1 MKAVIL
7 NLGAVKKAEIEL
19 RPLTV
24 FLGSNGTGKTWAA
37 YAISGVLGKYGHDRY
52 IESYISNKT
61 EYKFNLLESAIE
73 ALIEIGS
80 SEINLIDF
88 ANVEIENFMNEVAK
102 LAPSWLGKFMASR
115 IVNFENTSIEFKFSQ
130 NDLSRIQTKLDTV
143 EISAELSIRLA
154 SKSNFIVKVLKE
166 KSSPNLYFYTTVSEG
181 AVDLPSAI
189 KNKEIREFLCEIL
202 FDILK
207 KTIAFN
213 TPIFPTERTA
223 FIALPFFPASPA
235 KEQEKKG
242 GISTASVVN
251 GEDNLSIKPLL
262 PWPVQYFLHMIH
274 SSLNKFFEPKE
285 EIQKQPEI
293 EVYAEL
299 ANLLER
305 EVLYGNINLSRR
317 EDKAEVLFSP
327 IAGVNLELG
336 LTSSMTK
343 ELASLVLY
351 LRYLAKPNNL
361 VVIDEPEMNLHPF
374 AQLEIAEFLSILSN
388 SQQNLLI
395 TTHSPYIVDH
405 IQNLLL
411 AGKNENAGSIENEF
425 FLEDKRA
432 FLAQE
437 NVSVYLFEDG
447 KAKSILSEDGV
458 IDWETFGE
466 ATRSMSEIRQSIRS
480 LSSNKK
486 DVIID

>member
-1 MKAVIL
+1 
-7 NLGAVKKAEIEL
+7 
-19 RPLTV
+19 
-24 FLGSNGTGKTWAA
+24 
-37 YAISGVLGKYGHDRY
+37 
-52 IESYISNKT
+52 
-61 EYKFNLLESAIE
+61 
-73 ALIEIGS
+73 
-80 SEINLIDF
+80 
-88 ANVEIENFMNEVAK
+88 
-102 LAPSWLGKFMASR
+102 
-115 IVNFENTSIEFKFSQ
+115 
-130 NDLSRIQTKLDTV
+130 
-143 EISAELSIRLA
+143 
-154 SKSNFIVKVLKE
+154 
-166 KSSPNLYFYTTVSEG
+166 
-181 AVDLPSAI
+181 
-189 KNKEIREFLCEIL
+189 
-202 FDILK
+202 
-207 KTIAFN
+207 
-213 TPIFPTERTA
+213 
-223 FIALPFFPASPA
+223 
-235 KEQEKKG
+235 
-242 GISTASVVN
+242 
-251 GEDNLSIKPLL
+251 
-262 PWPVQYFLHMIH
+262 MIH